1 MSTTNP
7 LDAGPKITDK
17 TPHFMIDINYRPALP
32 VNVTGRRHYGESHNR
47 KSITRIL
54 SYYFL
59 TPICINIISN

>member
-47 KSITRIL
+47 KSIT
-54 SYYFL
+54 
-59 TPICINIISN
+59 